1 MSRCRGILAAA
12 ATVSQDGRFETA
24 LVTKELDM
32 ETYDPHKTKTEIR
45 QASPRRMNLRVLI
58 FSTVGIIVLFAI
70 LYAFYA
76 WFQPAP

>member
-1 MSRCRGILAAA
+1 LAAT
-12 ATVSQDGRFETA
+12 ATVSKMVSLNPH

-58 FSTVGIIVLFAI
+58 FSTAGIIVLFGI
-70 LYAFYA
+70 LYALYA

>member
-1 MSRCRGILAAA
+1 MAFGGRRHC
-12 ATVSQDGRFETA
+12 QQNGRFETA

-70 LYAFYA
+70 LYALYA